1 MSKRGSY
8 VEYAAHTEF
17 KAQCVLSGSGSVFSL
32 VAELERLHTR
42 RVLFIC
48 SRNVKKYK
56 VFEELNEMLLA
67 KGMRLFTFEKET
79 GLLKQESID
88 KALGMF
94 REYNC
99 DTVITVGGTSDIDC
113 GKAVIAMADT
123 PSAKKLADI
132 AGDGNVKNGKYNLCC
147 IAMDAGASCATPFT
161 EFVSESDG
169 KWLMVRSNV
178 IIPDVVVI
186 DTELSMRTEHEA
198 AVDSALTAF
207 CEAIESYISPLAG
220 DDAAYKA
227 DAAIACGII
236 YDSLN
241 NMRKD
246 PQDSYL
252 RYKTAV
258 GGFYAGLSVRKTGI
272 GYTHIAVHK
281 LIERYGDIHGAAY
294 MKLLRYLVEAQ
305 KDLCNKALGELAR
318 YLSICTQNA
327 DDERAASNLI
337 DRLDHICSRYEDYIR
352 LPRIEEREAMA
363 IADEVRREASLYDLY
378 KLESRAFA
386 DMLMAACSHE

>member
-8 VEYAAHTEF
+8 VEYAAHTDF

-48 SRNVKKYK
+48 SKNVKKYK
-56 VFEELNEMLLA
+56 VFEELNEMLIQ
-67 KGMRLFTFEKET
+67 KGLRIFSFEKEP
-79 GLLKQESID
+79 GLLKQVDID
-88 KALGMF
+88 KALGVF

-99 DTVITVGGTSDIDC
+99 DTVVTVGGTSDIDC
-113 GKAVIAMADT
+113 GKMVIAMANT
-123 PSAKKLADI
+123 PSAKKLTDI
-132 AGDGNVKNGKYNLCC
+132 VGDGQVRNGKYNLCC
-147 IAMDAGASCATPFT
+147 IAMDAGASCATPFA
-161 EFVSESDG
+161 EFVSENGG
-169 KWLMVRSNV
+169 KWLMVRSSM
-178 IIPDVVVI
+178 IIPEVVVI

-207 CEAIESYISPLAG
+207 CEAIESYISPLAY
-220 DDAAYKA
+220 DEAMYRA
-227 DAAIACGII
+227 DAAVACGII

-241 NMRKD
+241 NMKKN
-246 PQDSYL
+246 PEDSYL

-258 GGFYAGLSVRKTGI
+258 GGYYAGLSVRKTGI

-281 LIERYGDIHGAAY
+281 LIERYGDVHGAAY
-294 MKLLRYLVEAQ
+294 LKLLRYLVEAQ
-305 KDLCNKALGELAR
+305 KDLCNKALADLAR

-337 DRLDHICSRYEDYIR
+337 DRLDYICSRYEEYIR
-352 LPRIEEREAMA
+352 LPDLEDKEAVA
-363 IADEVRREASLYDLY
+363 IADDVRREASVYDLH

-386 DMLMAACSHE
+386 DMLLTACSHE